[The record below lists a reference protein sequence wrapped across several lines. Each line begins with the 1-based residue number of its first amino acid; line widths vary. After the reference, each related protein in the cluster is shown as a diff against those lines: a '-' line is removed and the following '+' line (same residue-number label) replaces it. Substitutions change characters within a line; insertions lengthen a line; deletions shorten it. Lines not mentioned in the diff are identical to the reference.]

1 MPQKSNKIPKEESLS
16 ISPLSNKK
24 ASSGDEQKKQKQYA
38 CHAVSFETCTCKQKQ
53 QRLLA
58 VWLVSMQNIKEAC
71 NSGVLSTGSDCGQ
84 NGLCKFLVICTGL
97 CPIDFVHPCMLGA
110 FAPTKLLCEQVAKTS
125 GSTAKDKYFTNR

>member
-1 MPQKSNKIPKEESLS
+1 MPKKIKYRKRHVTV
-16 ISPLSNKK
+16 IPLSNKR
-24 ASSGDEQKKQKQYA
+24 ASSGDEQNQKQYA
-38 CHAVSFETCTCKQKQ
+38 CHAVSFETCTCKQNKDC
-53 QRLLA
+53 
-58 VWLVSMQNIKEAC
+58 WLFGWFPCKNIKEAC

-125 GSTAKDKYFTNR
+125 GSTAKDKYFTNW